1 MTFTSK
7 STSYSVS
14 TESQSFKLVGNVSAK
29 ESALIRD
36 FNGTI
41 QNLDGTYLANF
52 SYRENEAGT
61 CDKSISNASKEQFAD
76 IDNFLDAAIVE
87 LKSELPE

>member
-14 TESQSFKLVGNVSAK
+14 TESESFKLVGNMSAN
-29 ESALIRD
+29 ENALIRD

-41 QNLDGTYLANF
+41 QNLDGTYLASF
-52 SYRENEAGT
+52 FYGENETGK
-61 CDKSISNASKEQFAD
+61 CNKSINDAPKEQFAD

>member
-1 MTFTSK
+1 MTFTGK

-14 TESQSFKLVGNVSAK
+14 TESQTFKLIGNVSANA
-29 ESALIRD
+29 EALIRD

-41 QNLDGTYLANF
+41 QKLDGTYLANF
-52 SYRENEAGT
+52 YYRENESGT
-61 CDKSISNASKEQFAD
+61 CDKSINNASQEFFAD
-76 IDNFLDAAIVE
+76 LDNFLDAAIVE